1 MPAAAGDDLG
11 AVCPACRKS
20 ALEMSTGGSLGP
32 SAPSEQPRPSIAR
45 RFPPTTSFI
54 VALNVLVYLAMV
66 ASGVSPLEPTI
77 RQLVVWGADWG
88 PLSLGSQP
96 WRILTSNYVHIGIIH
111 IALNMYCFW
120 NLGSLA
126 EQLLGGWTY
135 FAAYTACGIAGSLSS
150 LWWHPAVVGA
160 GASGAIFGVAGLLIA
175 VLHLGRLRIAKVALA
190 STMKSLLLF
199 AGYNLFFGAIRAGT
213 DNSAHL
219 GGLAAGLAIG
229 AALAKSVTSPVEVR
243 ESWSRG
249 VFAAVG
255 LMLLGLFILLQ
266 HTVPH

>member
-1 MPAAAGDDLG
+1 
-11 AVCPACRKS
+11 
-20 ALEMSTGGSLGP
+20 
-32 SAPSEQPRPSIAR
+32 
-45 RFPPTTSFI
+45 
-54 VALNVLVYLAMV
+54 VALNVLVFVAMA

-77 RQLVVWGADWG
+77 RQLVAWGADWG
-88 PLSLGSQP
+88 PLSLGGQP

-120 NLGSLA
+120 NLGELA

-175 VLHLGRLRIAKVALA
+175 VLHFGHLRIAKTALS
-190 STMKSLLLF
+190 STLRSLLAF
-199 AGYNLFFGAIRAGT
+199 AGYNLVFGAIRSGT

-229 AALAKSVTSPVEVR
+229 FALAKRVSSPIEAR
-243 ESWSRG
+243 ENWSRG
-249 VFAAVG
+249 VFAAVT
-255 LMLLGLFILLQ
+255 LVLCALFLYLQ
-266 HTVPH
+266 HTVAH